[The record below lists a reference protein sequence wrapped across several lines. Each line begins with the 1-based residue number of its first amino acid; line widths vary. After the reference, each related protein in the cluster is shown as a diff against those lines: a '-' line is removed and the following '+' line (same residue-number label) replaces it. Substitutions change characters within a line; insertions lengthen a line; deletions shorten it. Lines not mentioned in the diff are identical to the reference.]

1 MNRIIRFATVCFL
14 MWGGTFLHADDMIL
28 VVGAGGSEEYTKQF
42 VDWADKWKAAATD
55 AEIEFQEIGRG
66 EKKDYELLKSA
77 IEEQKKE
84 SEQPLWLVLLGHGTF
99 DRNVAKFNLRGKDI
113 ESKELQKWL
122 EDCERPLILINGFS
136 CSGAFLQPLQKK
148 NRVVISATKNGAEL
162 NFSRFGG
169 YLAESLADMEA
180 DLDHD
185 DQVSLLEAFL
195 LASSKVNTFYESDA
209 RLVTEH
215 ALLEDNADGK
225 GISADFF
232 VGIRAEMKAKGGAAL
247 DGQRAH
253 RYILKASDNAVQLSP
268 EKTAERNE
276 IETAIEQL
284 RSRKSKMSAD
294 DYYNEL
300 EGLMVQ
306 MAKLYQPT
314 DSVQEESE

>member
-1 MNRIIRFATVCFL
+1 MNSFAKIAMVLIL
-14 MWGGTFLHADDMIL
+14 MLGSKLLHADDMIL
-28 VVGAGGSEEYTKQF
+28 VVGAGGNEEYTQQF
-42 VDWADKWKAAATD
+42 AGWADKWKAAAAD
-55 AEIEFQEIGRG
+55 ANIEYQEIGRG
-66 EKKDYELLKSA
+66 EKKDYELLQSA
-77 IEEQKKE
+77 IADNTKG

-113 ESKELQKWL
+113 DSKELQTWL
-122 EDCERPLILINGFS
+122 ADCKRPLIIVNGFS
-136 CSGAFLQPLQKK
+136 CSGAFLQPLQNK
-148 NRVVISATKNGAEL
+148 NRVVITATKNGAEL

-169 YLAESLADMEA
+169 YLAESLTDLEA

-253 RYILKASDNAVQLSP
+253 RYILKASDNAVQLSS
-268 EKTAERNE
+268 EKTAKRDK

-294 DYYNEL
+294 EYYDEL
-300 EGLMVQ
+300 EGLVLQ
-306 MAKLYQPT
+306 MAKLYHPT
-314 DSVQEESE
+314 ESAQEQSN

>member
-1 MNRIIRFATVCFL
+1 MSGVNRIAIIFFL
-14 MWGGTFLHADDMIL
+14 MFGGALHADDMIL
-28 VVGAGGSEEYTKQF
+28 VVGAGGNEEYTMQF
-42 VDWADKWKAAATD
+42 ADWADKWKAAATD
-55 AEIEFQEIGRG
+55 ANINYHEIGRG
-66 EKKDYELLKSA
+66 EKKDYELLQAA
-77 IEEQKKE
+77 IDEKKKE
-84 SEQPLWLVLLGHGTF
+84 SEHPLWLVLLGHGTF
-99 DRNVAKFNLRGKDI
+99 DRNIAKFNLRGKDV

-122 EDCERPLILINGFS
+122 EDCQRPLIVVNGFS

-253 RYILKASDNAVQLSP
+253 RYILKASDSAVKLSP
-268 EKTAERNE
+268 EKTAERDK
-276 IETAIEQL
+276 IETAIEKL

-294 DYYNEL
+294 EYYGEL
-300 EGLMVQ
+300 EGLVVQ
-306 MAKLYQPT
+306 MAELYQPT
-314 DSVQEESE
+314 ESNEPSN